1 MKAVPRS
8 VPASKGADLLHCVGA
23 MTSSKMCSIVVEAR
37 SYLKSVVFGSDN
49 ACATDG
55 IHQPTLSVA
64 NNAPAHAE
72 LDDLVAEYDDVPL
85 FCLAPYSQLL
95 NPLELVWSSFKS
107 RIKRN
112 PRERMEE
119 LAAWSC

>member
-1 MKAVPRS
+1 MMVLYSRR
-8 VPASKGADLLHCVGA
+8 GAFISQECCVWLRQR
-23 MTSSKMCSIVVEAR
+23 I
-37 SYLKSVVFGSDN
+37 N
-49 ACATDG
+49 ACATEG